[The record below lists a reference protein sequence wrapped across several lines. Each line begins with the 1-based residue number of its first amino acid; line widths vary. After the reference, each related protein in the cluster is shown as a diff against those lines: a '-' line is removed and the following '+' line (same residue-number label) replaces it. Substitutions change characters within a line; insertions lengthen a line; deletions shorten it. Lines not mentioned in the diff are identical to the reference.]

1 MKVLRW
7 IVLAV
12 GFAIG
17 GLLIGYPYLNEAV
30 YTHTANTVI
39 QSFLE
44 QVEAE
49 QEAVSDNT
57 TAPPSTIYPEL
68 LEAMLVYAL
77 DYLAS
82 CHSQC
87 SSPAAYAIAVL
98 YNAPDEAAS
107 YWDRKVANDL
117 YSDRRQWSVA

>member
-1 MKVLRW
+1 MISRH
-7 IVLAV
+7 
-12 GFAIG
+12 GFH
-17 GLLIGYPYLNEAV
+17 YPNSLPAR
-30 YTHTANTVI
+30 
-39 QSFLE
+39 QSF
-44 QVEAE
+44 
-49 QEAVSDNT
+49 
-57 TAPPSTIYPEL
+57 IYIF
-68 LEAMLVYAL
+68 LVLYLCCRGLDYEEVGYAL